1 VADDEKNETTEEPE
15 VSDTTE
21 PVAEEETPAEVSDTP
36 APKWKRRPRSSG
48 VDAEEVS
55 DTC

>member
-1 VADDEKNETTEEPE
+1 MADDEKNETTEEPE